1 MKTRVVLADDH
12 EAFRRELR
20 SIVDR
25 ESDMEVVGEASNGK
39 EAIELARQLVPNVV
53 IMDINMRYMNGI
65 EATLYLSKELPSI
78 NVLILSLHSSSYLA
92 EAVKGSGAR
101 GYVLKGAD
109 AKELVEAV
117 RLASKQLPYWSPCI
131 TADK

>member
-20 SIVDR
+20 GIFDR

-101 GYVLKGAD
+101 GYVLKGAS
-109 AKELVEAV
+109 AEELLEAV
-117 RLASKQLPYWSPCI
+117 RLVSKKLPYWSPDI
-131 TADK
+131 AEE